1 VSLLQY
7 KNKCRNIAN
16 IDMAINEY
24 NDNKA
29 LIDKQFNDS
38 VDLLHQDM
46 DKRISLLRVEREEQ
60 LIAAWI
66 NLMVLIIPS
75 FTENDL
81 STLVELGALPAPV
94 GPR

>member
-1 VSLLQY
+1 MSLLQY